1 MSCHPGTPCYN
12 GGTTVYPK
20 HCGVDPCHV
29 YKTNTDNTFY
39 NGGNLPCTG
48 VNTCDSLT
56 TVLQKID
63 DKLCPTNLATAILN
77 VILNNPGLLNQFCTL
92 VSNCSPTTTTTS
104 STSSTTTTT
113 TTLPCD
119 CRLVSLSTGAYEYT
133 NCTGVYVSGTLPP
146 GSEVMPFCIDV
157 SKPYSDNISILGTDP
172 FCECL

>member
-63 DKLCPTNLATAILN
+63 NKLCPTNLATAILN

-104 STSSTTTTT
+104 TSSSTTTTT
-113 TTLPCD
+113 TTIP
-119 CRLVSLSTGAYEYT
+119 
-133 NCTGVYVSGTLPP
+133 
-146 GSEVMPFCIDV
+146 
-157 SKPYSDNISILGTDP
+157 
-172 FCECL
+172 

>member
-63 DKLCPTNLATAILN
+63 NKLCPTNLATAILN

-104 STSSTTTTT
+104 TSSSTTSTTSSTTSTTTTT
-113 TTLPCD
+113 
-119 CRLVSLSTGAYEYT
+119 
-133 NCTGVYVSGTLPP
+133 
-146 GSEVMPFCIDV
+146 
-157 SKPYSDNISILGTDP
+157 IS
-172 FCECL
+172 